1 MSQFETIDFYSDLSL
16 IDDPY
21 PFFRHLWNKGPV
33 VELPTHGV
41 IAVLGH
47 EEGFEVLRNQEDFS
61 SIVSATGPIP
71 PIPFAV
77 ESDDISAQ
85 IEAHRSTMPF
95 GAMLVA
101 QDQPDHTKT
110 RRLLNGLLT
119 PKRFKENEEFLHALA
134 DRKIDAFIDNGKIE
148 VIADYGHP
156 FATLAI
162 ADLMG
167 MPEEAVAP
175 ALAGCGRMP
184 GVIGDPKVMENNP
197 LETLAMVFYAMLAE
211 RRATP
216 QNDVM
221 SILAQATNADGSLP
235 EIGEIVSLAA
245 VLFGAGQDSTVRLI
259 ASTLKRIAEHQDMQ
273 LAVRADPSL
282 IPQFIEEVLRLDGS
296 TKGTFRLVK
305 RRVKIGDVPVEPA
318 TIVQVMLSAMNRDP
332 RLFDNPDDF
341 QLDRTNV
348 RKHVAFGVGIHGCIG
363 APLARAEARL
373 TVEKLLARTSNI
385 RLDED
390 VHGPEGARRF
400 DYQPNYTQRA
410 LSSLNIAFD
419 KA

>member
-1 MSQFETIDFYSDLSL
+1 MNNFNTIDFFSDLSL

-21 PFFRHLWNKGPV
+21 PFFRHLWAQGPV
-33 VELPTHGV
+33 VDLPTHGV
-41 IAVLGH
+41 VAVIGY
-47 EEGFEVLRNQEDFS
+47 EEGFEVLRNHADFS

-71 PIPFAV
+71 PVPFV
-77 ESDDISAQ
+77 IEGNDISEQ
-85 IEAHRSTMPF
+85 IEQHRSTMPF

-101 QDQPDHTKT
+101 QDQPDHTRT

-119 PKRFKENEEFLHALA
+119 PKRFKENEEFLQALA
-134 DRKIDAFIDNGKIE
+134 DRKIDGFIEDGKLE
-148 VIADYGHP
+148 VISGYGHP

-184 GVIGDPKVMENNP
+184 GVIGDPKEMENNP
-197 LETLAMVFYAMLAE
+197 LESLAMVFYGMLAE
-211 RRATP
+211 RRENP
-216 QNDVM
+216 CGDVM
-221 SILAQATNADGSLP
+221 SILAQATHADGSLP

-259 ASTLKRIAEHQDMQ
+259 ASTLKRIAEHQDLQ
-273 LAVRADPSL
+273 QAVRADPAL

-296 TKGTFRLVK
+296 TKGTFRLAK
-305 RRVKIGDVPVEPA
+305 RRALIGNRTVEPG
-318 TIVQVMLSAMNRDP
+318 QVVMVILSAMNRDP
-332 RLFDNPDDF
+332 RLFDSPDDF
-341 QLDRTNV
+341 QLDRANV
-348 RKHVAFGVGIHGCIG
+348 RKHLAFGAGIHGCIG

-385 RLDED
+385 RFDEA
-390 VHGPEGARRF
+390 VHGPEGARRY
-400 DYQPNYTQRA
+400 DYQPNFTQRA
-410 LSSLNIAFD
+410 LSSLNIVFD

>member
-1 MSQFETIDFYSDLSL
+1 MSNLETIDFFSDLSL
-16 IDDPY
+16 IADPY
-21 PFFRHLWNKGPV
+21 PFFRHLWAKGPV
-33 VELPTHGV
+33 VDLPTQGV
-41 IAVLGH
+41 VAVIGY
-47 EEGFEVLRNQEDFS
+47 EEGFEVFRNHSDFS

-71 PIPFAV
+71 PIPFPV
-77 ESDDISAQ
+77 EGDDISAL
-85 IEAHRSTMPF
+85 IEQHRPTMPF

-101 QDQPDHTKT
+101 QDPPEHTKT

-119 PKRFKENEEFLHALA
+119 PKRFRENEEFLHALA
-134 DRKIDAFIDNGKIE
+134 DRKIDGFIDDGRLE
-148 VIADYGHP
+148 VISGFGHP

-184 GVIGDPKVMENNP
+184 GIIGDPKEMENNP
-197 LETLAMVFYAMLAE
+197 LESLAMVFYGMLAE
-211 RRATP
+211 RRENP
-216 QNDVM
+216 RDDVM

-259 ASTLKRIAEHQDMQ
+259 ASTLKRIAEHQDLQ
-273 LAVRADPSL
+273 EVVRADPGL

-296 TKGTFRLVK
+296 TKGTFRLAK
-305 RRVKIGDVPVEPA
+305 RKATIGERTVEPGQ
-318 TIVQVMLSAMNRDP
+318 IVIVLLSAMNRDP
-332 RLFDNPDDF
+332 RLFDNPDEF
-341 QLDRTNV
+341 QLDRANV
-348 RKHVAFGVGIHGCIG
+348 RKHLAFGAGIHGCIG